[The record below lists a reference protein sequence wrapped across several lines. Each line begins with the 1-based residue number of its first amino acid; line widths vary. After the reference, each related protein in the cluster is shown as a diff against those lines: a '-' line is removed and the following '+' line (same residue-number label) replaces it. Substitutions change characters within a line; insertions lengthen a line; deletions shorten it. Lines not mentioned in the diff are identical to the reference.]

1 MLGINYN
8 FVVCLI
14 PLSALLAT
22 GCFPSYPSGFSKYT
36 NNLLVDN
43 GIVYEHA
50 VLTQVAALCSHDV
63 AY

>member
-1 MLGINYN
+1 MGIDRNIA
-8 FVVCLI
+8 VCLI

-22 GCFPSYPSGFSKYT
+22 GCFPSYPPGSSKYT